1 VTREPG
7 PARRLFFAL
16 WPDQAIRRTL
26 EKTCRKAVRSCGGR
40 PVPAH
45 NYHITL
51 AFLGNQP
58 GALFDDIV
66 SAGTSLSLK
75 PMALELD
82 RFGYWPKP
90 RVFWLGPSK
99 HPDSLAKLAAQ
110 LWVKMELLGLQPER
124 RPLNPHI
131 SLCRKVR
138 VAPSADPPHPVR
150 WPVENFV
157 LVESVTAESG
167 AQYQVVKR
175 FSQGSSHEP

>member
-16 WPDQAIRRTL
+16 WPDQATRRRL

-40 PVPAH
+40 SVPPE

-66 SAGTSLSLK
+66 VAASAISLQ

-99 HPDSLAKLAAQ
+99 HPESLVKLAAQ
-110 LWVKMELLGLQPER
+110 LRAKMELLGLQPER
-124 RPLNPHI
+124 RPLKPHI
-131 SLCRKVR
+131 SLCRKV
-138 VAPSADPPHPVR
+138 AATPNADLPRPVR